1 MKSSPEVTLCRNSLL
16 FFVISCVHFLAS
28 GQSLCNFS
36 LSLSKCRFCFIGGL
50 DSRGSTGVS
59 SASLMSSI
67 GWASAEREVIPS
79 SVSGIS
85 RYHHRAFIT
94 WPCPNVVPST
104 YFLWVPCRY
113 QDEVRPPEMYQRQI
127 LSEKNF
133 ASSASI
139 HVGAIVSYPSKALS
153 FLGQQGWTLS
163 CHFLFSL
170 VLLGLMNNTKLKEK
184 LIIVVLRVNRKLFIF
199 YCSIICLLFLLP
211 PAPELLNTF
220 TFQNVKHY
228 MFSSLLNSCF
238 HY

>member
-1 MKSSPEVTLCRNSLL
+1 
-16 FFVISCVHFLAS
+16 
-28 GQSLCNFS
+28 
-36 LSLSKCRFCFIGGL
+36 
-50 DSRGSTGVS
+50 
-59 SASLMSSI
+59 
-67 GWASAEREVIPS
+67 
-79 SVSGIS
+79 
-85 RYHHRAFIT
+85 
-94 WPCPNVVPST
+94 
-104 YFLWVPCRY
+104 
-113 QDEVRPPEMYQRQI
+113 MYQRQI

-238 HY
+238 HYQVTCLISGVRNRRTGLQLGCVGRGSHIAEATIWLLLSINEISNIRCLIKYFV